1 MLLAMATADFFNGIE
16 SVRPS
21 AEANADH
28 CPLRS
33 DLPLLRFGTRQLLW
47 FFVGTSV
54 FFAAL
59 ASADGATA
67 LVLTVMT
74 TIVVAHV
81 SATAIGTRLKS
92 RSNAQNRFEAAETLP
107 TAAIATAVERYEHVT
122 AIHAQPRSPWH
133 SRGATSLPWLRQFV
147 VMAIVLG
154 GLAGAAVLALVIG
167 YRTSPAG
174 IVVGGLSAA
183 VLCGWFAFL
192 CGSFYGVFRHGFR
205 DATAS
210 ASTSPHSE

>member
-1 MLLAMATADFFNGIE
+1 MDTADFISGIE
-16 SVRPS
+16 PTRPS
-21 AEANADH
+21 TEANADR

-47 FFVGTSV
+47 FFAVTSV

-67 LVLTVMT
+67 LVLTFMT
-74 TIVVAHV
+74 AIVVAHV

-92 RSNAQNRFEAAETLP
+92 RSNAQNRFEAASSLP
-107 TAAIATAVERYEHVT
+107 SAAIATAAERHEHVS
-122 AIHAQPRSPWH
+122 AIRAQPRSPWH

-147 VMAIVLG
+147 LTAIVLG
-154 GLAGAAVLALVIG
+154 GLAGAAALALAIG
-167 YRTSPAG
+167 YRTSLAG

-210 ASTSPHSE
+210 APTIRRSE